1 MINSICALKAPQKIQ
16 MSTRDTVTDWWKM
29 QEASLQSRDWRDRS
43 MLVGWY
49 FKYKPIHSSQTRPIC
64 LHSNQLKEIWSCSS
78 PWSYLIPLADWVQ
91 AWPMPLTG
99 AGPIQNLHLVGADET
114 AVWCAWK
121 SAIRFKLQRQS
132 EKLKN
137 NKIGLLRQMQV
148 Y

>member
-1 MINSICALKAPQKIQ
+1 MINNISSKSSSKN
-16 MSTRDTVTDWWKM
+16 SNVYRDTVTDWWKM
-29 QEASLQSRDWRDRS
+29 QEASMQSRDWRDRS
-43 MLVGWY
+43 MLVSLS
-49 FKYKPIHSSQTRPIC
+49 FRNTKIHSSQTRPIC

-99 AGPIQNLHLVGADET
+99 AGPIQNLHQVGADET
-114 AVWCAWK
+114 AVSCTWK
-121 SAIRFKLQRQS
+121 SSIRFKLQRQS